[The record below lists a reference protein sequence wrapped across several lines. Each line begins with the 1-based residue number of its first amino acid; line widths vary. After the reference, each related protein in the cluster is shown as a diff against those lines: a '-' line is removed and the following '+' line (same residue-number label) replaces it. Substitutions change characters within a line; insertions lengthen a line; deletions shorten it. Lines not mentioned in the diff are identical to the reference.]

1 MQQASTVNQTN
12 TNDEISLAELFQKI
26 NKWLKFILKKWW
38 IILIACVIGGGLGF
52 TYAFFKKKEYIGKL
66 TFILEDTKSGGMGSY
81 ASLASQ
87 FGIDLGGA
95 GGSGLFQGDNI
106 NEFLKSRLMV
116 QRTLLT
122 VATIN
127 NKTQTLADHYVDMYA
142 WKEKWQE
149 KKALSTIHFD
159 TTQSKQNVQRTVL
172 QDSVLNLVYKDLV
185 KEHLT
190 IGKPDKKLSF
200 IEVKCTTLNE
210 YFSKYFIERL
220 VNEALQFYV
229 DAKTRRSKANVE
241 KLQRQADSVLGMMN
255 YKTYVAAASQDI
267 NVNPTKRVATVQT
280 EIATRDKTVLMT
292 VYGEVLKNLGM
303 AKMVLAQETPVIQ
316 IIDTP
321 ILPLDYNKTSKLI
334 STIIGAFLAGF
345 IIMMFLSFKYM
356 IKQSIQGATIK
367 N

>member
-1 MQQASTVNQTN
+1 M
-12 TNDEISLAELFQKI
+12 
-26 NKWLKFILKKWW
+26 
-38 IILIACVIGGGLGF
+38 
-52 TYAFFKKKEYIGKL
+52 
-66 TFILEDTKSGGMGSY
+66 
-81 ASLASQ
+81 
-87 FGIDLGGA
+87 
-95 GGSGLFQGDNI
+95 
-106 NEFLKSRLMV
+106 
-116 QRTLLT
+116 
-122 VATIN
+122 
-127 NKTQTLADHYVDMYA
+127 
-142 WKEKWQE
+142 
-149 KKALSTIHFD
+149 
-159 TTQSKQNVQRTVL
+159 
-172 QDSVLNLVYKDLV
+172 
-185 KEHLT
+185 
-190 IGKPDKKLSF
+190 
-200 IEVKCTTLNE
+200 
-210 YFSKYFIERL
+210 
-220 VNEALQFYV
+220 QFYV

-303 AKMVLAQETPVIQ
+303 PKMVLAQETPVIQ

-334 STIIGAFLAGF
+334 SAIIGAFLAGF